1 MDARALPPRPSLAQ
15 YRKQAKDLLHATLA
29 GDREAATRMSQCPRV
44 RNDAGA
50 GGHAEYA
57 LADAQFVIAHEHG
70 FDSWP
75 MFASHVEKLQH
86 HDPAVARFEAAA
98 DAVISGDEAVLAQV
112 LRDDPSLIS
121 ARSARAHHAMLL
133 HYVAANGVEDFRQ
146 RTPANAVAIARM
158 LLSAG
163 AGADATADSYGGGPA
178 MTTLNL
184 LVSSVH
190 PARAALQVPLAEL
203 LLDAGAA
210 IEGVAR
216 DGSPLLTA
224 LAFRYP
230 DAAEALARRG
240 ARVDTLLAAAGLGRE
255 DLVRHFVGADGEPKA
270 NVPLAP
276 VPWGRLSRNPRSHME
291 RALIW
296 AATLGR
302 VAVTKFLSGKYVD
315 LGAKD
320 EQGFTALHWAAFQ
333 GHQDVVEVLV
343 HRNAPLEARN
353 NFGGTV
359 LGSTIWAS
367 THVEGV
373 FRAGGFTPVDYIP
386 IVERL
391 LAAGSRVDAVG
402 FPSGNAA
409 IDGILAK
416 HGARAS

>member
-1 MDARALPPRPSLAQ
+1 MDAKALPPRPSLAQ
-15 YRKQAKDLLHATLA
+15 YRKQAKDLLHATRA
-29 GDREAATRMSQCPRV
+29 GDPAAVERMSHCPRV
-44 RNDAGA
+44 RNGA
-50 GGHAEYA
+50 GTGTHVPYA
-57 LADAQFVIAHEHG
+57 LADAQFVIAREHA

-75 MFASHVEKLQH
+75 LFASHVERLEHQ
-86 HDPAVARFEAAA
+86 DPPVARFEAAV
-98 DAVISGDEAVLAQV
+98 DAVVSGAEPVLAQL
-112 LRDDPSLIS
+112 LRDDPALIR
-121 ARSARAHHAMLL
+121 ARSARAHHATLL

-146 RTPANAVAIARM
+146 RTPANAVAIAR
-158 LLSAG
+158 LLIEAH
-163 AGADATADSYGGGPA
+163 AEVDATADTYGGGPA

-240 ARVDTLLAAAGLGRE
+240 ARVDTVLAAAGLGRE
-255 DLVRHFVGADGEPKA
+255 DTVRHFVRPDGSLKAD
-270 NVPLAP
+270 VPLASA
-276 VPWGRLSRNPRSHME
+276 PWGRLARNPQAHME

-302 VAVTKFLSGKYVD
+302 YGVTKFLSGQRVD

-333 GHQDVVEVLV
+333 GHQDVVEVLLQ
-343 HRNAPLEARN
+343 RNAPLEATN
-353 NFGGTV
+353 NYRGTV

-367 THVEGV
+367 IHVDGV
-373 FRAGGFTPVDYIP
+373 FRTGGFTSVDYIP

-391 LAAGSRVDAVG
+391 LAAGARLDAVA
-402 FPSGNAA
+402 FPSGNPA
-409 IDGILAK
+409 IDDILAR
-416 HGARAS
+416 HGARAN

>member
-1 MDARALPPRPSLAQ
+1 MDARALPPRPSLEQ
-15 YRKQAKDLLHATLA
+15 YRKQAKDLLHATRA
-29 GDREAATRMSQCPRV
+29 ANPEAVERMNQCPRV
-44 RNDAGA
+44 RDQAGA
-50 GGHAEYA
+50 GTLAEYA
-57 LADAQFVIAHEHG
+57 LADAQFVIAREHG

-75 MFASHVEKLQH
+75 VFASHVEGLERR
-86 HDPAVARFEAAA
+86 DPSVARFEAAA
-98 DAVISGDEAVLAQV
+98 GAVISGDEPALAQM
-112 LRDDPSLIS
+112 LHDDPALIR
-121 ARSARAHHAMLL
+121 ARSTRAHHATLL

-158 LLSAG
+158 LLDAH
-163 AGADATADSYGGGPA
+163 AEVDATADSYGGGPG

-230 DAAEALARRG
+230 DTAGALARRG
-240 ARVDTLLAAAGLGRE
+240 ARVETVLAAAGLGRE
-255 DLVRHFVGADGEPKA
+255 DVVRTFVTANGEPA
-270 NVPLAP
+270 ADVPLAS
-276 VPWGRLSRNPRSHME
+276 VPWIRLSRNPRAHVE

-296 AATLGR
+296 AATLSR
-302 VAVTKFLSGKYVD
+302 LAVTKFLAGQRID
-315 LGAKD
+315 LSVTD
-320 EQGFTALHWAAFQ
+320 EQGFTPLHWAAFQ
-333 GHQDVVEVLV
+333 GHEDVVEVLL

-353 NFGGTV
+353 NYGGTV

-367 THVEGV
+367 MHVDGI
-373 FRAGGFTPVDYIP
+373 FRTGGFTSVDYIP

-391 LAAGSRVDAVG
+391 LAAGARVDAVG
-402 FPSGNAA
+402 FPSGNPA
-409 IDGILAK
+409 IDHVLAQ
-416 HGARAS
+416 HGARAN

>member
-1 MDARALPPRPSLAQ
+1 LIEA
-15 YRKQAKDLLHATLA
+15 HA
-29 GDREAATRMSQCPRV
+29 V
-44 RNDAGA
+44 
-50 GGHAEYA
+50 
-57 LADAQFVIAHEHG
+57 V
-70 FDSWP
+70 
-75 MFASHVEKLQH
+75 
-86 HDPAVARFEAAA
+86 
-98 DAVISGDEAVLAQV
+98 
-112 LRDDPSLIS
+112 
-121 ARSARAHHAMLL
+121 
-133 HYVAANGVEDFRQ
+133 
-146 RTPANAVAIARM
+146 
-158 LLSAG
+158 
-163 AGADATADSYGGGPA
+163 DATADTYGGGPA

-210 IEGVAR
+210 IEGVAG

-240 ARVDTLLAAAGLGRE
+240 ARADTVLAAAGLGRE
-255 DLVRHFVGADGEPKA
+255 DAVRHFVRADGEPKA
-270 NVPLAP
+270 DVPLAS
-276 VPWGRLSRNPRSHME
+276 VPWGRLSRNPQAHME

-302 VAVTKFLSGKYVD
+302 LGVTKFLSRQRVD

-333 GHQDVVEVLV
+333 GHQDVLEVLL
-343 HRNAPLEARN
+343 HRNAPLEATN
-353 NFGGTV
+353 NYGGTV

-367 THVEGV
+367 MHVDGI

-391 LAAGSRVDAVG
+391 LAAGARVDAVA

-409 IDGILAK
+409 IDDVLAR
-416 HGARAS
+416 HGAHAS

>member
-15 YRKQAKDLLHATLA
+15 YHKQAKDLLHSARA
-29 GDREAATRMSQCPRV
+29 GDLKAVERMSHCPRV
-44 RNDAGA
+44 RDHGGA

-57 LADAQFVIAHEHG
+57 LADAQFVIAREHG
-70 FDSWP
+70 FGSWP
-75 MFASHVEKLQH
+75 PFASHVEGLERR
-86 HDPAVARFEAAA
+86 DPSVARFEAAA
-98 DAVISGDEAVLAQV
+98 DAVISGDEPVLAQL
-112 LRDDPSLIS
+112 LRDDPALIR
-121 ARSARAHHAMLL
+121 ARSARAHHATLL

-158 LLSAG
+158 LLEAR
-163 AGADATADSYGGGPA
+163 AEVDATADSYGGGPR

-190 PARAALQVPLAEL
+190 PARAALQVPLAEM
-203 LLDAGAA
+203 LLDAGTA
-210 IEGVAR
+210 IEGVAD

-240 ARVDTLLAAAGLGRE
+240 ARVDTVLAAAGLGRE
-255 DLVRHFVGADGEPKA
+255 DIVRRFVTADGVLLA
-270 NVPLAP
+270 DVPLAS
-276 VPWGRLSRNPRSHME
+276 VPWGRLARNPQAHME

-302 VAVTKFLSGKYVD
+302 VGVTKFLSGQRVD

-320 EQGFTALHWAAFQ
+320 EQGFTALHWAVFQ
-333 GHQDVVEVLV
+333 GHSDVVEVLL

-353 NFGGTV
+353 NYGGTV

-367 THVEGV
+367 IHVEGI
-373 FRAGGFTPVDYIP
+373 FRAGGFMPVDYVP
-386 IVERL
+386 IIERL
-391 LAAGSRVDAVG
+391 LAAGARVDAVA
-402 FPSGNAA
+402 FPSGNPA
-409 IDGILAK
+409 IDDVLAQ
-416 HGARAS
+416 HGARAT

>member
-1 MDARALPPRPSLAQ
+1 MDAKALPLRPSLAQ
-15 YRKQAKDLLHATLA
+15 YRKQAKDLLHATHA
-29 GDREAATRMSQCPRV
+29 DDAEAVERMRRCPRV
-44 RNDAGA
+44 RDHAA
-50 GGHAEYA
+50 GGRPAEYA
-57 LADAQFVIAHEHG
+57 LADAQFVIAREHG

-75 MFASHVEKLQH
+75 VFASHVERLEHQ
-86 HDPAVARFEAAA
+86 DPSVARFEAAA
-98 DAVISGDEAVLAQV
+98 DAVISGDEAALAHL
-112 LRDDPSLIS
+112 LRDDPALIR
-121 ARSARAHHAMLL
+121 ARSTRSHHATLL
-133 HYVAANGVEDFRQ
+133 HYIAANGVEDFRQ
-146 RTPANAVAIARM
+146 RTPANAVVIARV
-158 LLSAG
+158 LIDAH
-163 AGADATADSYGGGPA
+163 AEVDATADTYGGGPT

-184 LVSSVH
+184 LASSVH
-190 PARAALQVPLAEL
+190 PARAGLQVPLAEL

-240 ARVDTLLAAAGLGRE
+240 ARVDTVLAAAGLGRQ
-255 DLVRHFVGADGEPKA
+255 DIVQHFVRADGSLNA
-270 NVPLAP
+270 DVRLASA
-276 VPWGRLSRNPRSHME
+276 PWGRLARNPQAHTE

-296 AATLGR
+296 AATLGQLG
-302 VAVTKFLSGKYVD
+302 VTKFLSGLRLD

-333 GHQDVVEVLV
+333 GHQDVVEVLL
-343 HRNAPLEARN
+343 HHHGPLEATN
-353 NFGGTV
+353 SYGGTV

-367 THVEGV
+367 MHVEGV
-373 FRAGGFTPVDYIP
+373 FRTGGFTSVNYIP

-391 LAAGSRVDAVG
+391 LAAGARVDAVG

-409 IDGILAK
+409 IDDVLAR

>member
-1 MDARALPPRPSLAQ
+1 
-15 YRKQAKDLLHATLA
+15 
-29 GDREAATRMSQCPRV
+29 
-44 RNDAGA
+44 
-50 GGHAEYA
+50 
-57 LADAQFVIAHEHG
+57 
-70 FDSWP
+70 
-75 MFASHVEKLQH
+75 
-86 HDPAVARFEAAA
+86 
-98 DAVISGDEAVLAQV
+98 
-112 LRDDPSLIS
+112 
-121 ARSARAHHAMLL
+121 
-133 HYVAANGVEDFRQ
+133 
-146 RTPANAVAIARM
+146 
-158 LLSAG
+158 
-163 AGADATADSYGGGPA
+163 

-240 ARVDTLLAAAGLGRE
+240 ARVDTVLAAAGLGRE
-255 DLVRHFVGADGEPKA
+255 DLVRHSVSGDGEPKA
-270 NVPLAP
+270 DVPLASL
-276 VPWGRLSRNPRSHME
+276 PWGRLSRNPRSQME

-302 VAVTKFLSGKYVD
+302 FGVTKFLSGQRVD

-333 GHQDVVEVLV
+333 GHQDVVDVLL
-343 HRNAPLEARN
+343 HRKAPLEARN
-353 NFGGTV
+353 SYGGTV

-367 THVEGV
+367 MHVEGI
-373 FRAGGFTPVDYIP
+373 FRTGGFTPVDYVP

-402 FPSGNAA
+402 FPSGSAA
-409 IDGILAK
+409 IDDVLAK

>member
-1 MDARALPPRPSLAQ
+1 MDAKALPARPSLAQ
-15 YRKQAKDLLHATLA
+15 YRKQAKDLLHAARA
-29 GDREAATRMSQCPRV
+29 GDPAAAKRLSQCPRV
-44 RNDAGA
+44 HDHAGA
-50 GGHAEYA
+50 GGHATYA
-57 LADAQFVIAHEHG
+57 LADAQFVIAREHA

-75 MFASHVEKLQH
+75 VFASHVERLEHQ
-86 HDPAVARFEAAA
+86 DPSVAGFEAAA
-98 DAVISGDEAVLAQV
+98 DAVISGDESALSQL
-112 LRDDPSLIS
+112 LRDDRGLIR
-121 ARSARAHHAMLL
+121 ARSTRAHHATLL

-146 RTPANAVAIARM
+146 RTPANAVAIAR
-158 LLSAG
+158 LLIEAH
-163 AGADATADSYGGGPA
+163 AEVDATADSYGGGPS

-240 ARVDTLLAAAGLGRE
+240 ARVITLLAAAGLGRE
-255 DLVRHFVGADGEPKA
+255 DLVRRFVMADGAPKPDVA
-270 NVPLAP
+270 LAS
-276 VPWGRLSRNPRSHME
+276 VPWGRLSRNPQAHLD

-302 VAVTKFLSGKYVD
+302 FGVTKFLSAQRVD

-333 GHQDVVEVLV
+333 GHQDVVEVLL
-343 HRNAPLEARN
+343 HRNAPLEATN
-353 NFGGTV
+353 NYGGTV

-367 THVEGV
+367 MHVEGV
-373 FRAGGFTPVDYIP
+373 FRAGGFASVDYIP
-386 IVERL
+386 IIERL
-391 LAAGSRVDAVG
+391 LAAGARVDAVG
-402 FPSGNAA
+402 FPSGNPA
-409 IDGILAK
+409 IDGVLAR
-416 HGARAS
+416 HGARAT